1 MNKQNEVGV
10 LENGRPRPRYTRVA
24 KRLLKGAT
32 IPYDRLHEIGAIM
45 NRDMERRKEVSEIT
59 FPSGAATIAIPVGTT
74 ELDLWTGAV
83 FFGDGS
89 EDMLSDSLDRLK
101 KDFIRSI
108 NLTVSKAYTVEVD
121 GKADHAMAA
130 DDTLVEAGISCRTIS
145 ITVIEVA
152 NLKFWGSTNPNATLR
167 SAKAAVTPSPDEIQ
181 VFTDEAIR
189 DVAAHDSLIANYASY
204 TSVTFYVKN
213 GLDKDISAR
222 VYGNRVNSVT
232 GAVTIGDA
240 FTVSTADETA
250 KGILASATGIM
261 PFMFMRLTP
270 TDIPTSG
277 VVNVYAICRYT
288 A

>member
-1 MNKQNEVGV
+1 M
-10 LENGRPRPRYTRVA
+10 
-24 KRLLKGAT
+24 LKGAT

-89 EDMLSDSLDRLK
+89 TDQMNDALENMTANA
-101 KDFIRSI
+101 IRSI
-108 NLTVSKAYTVEVD
+108 YVSVSKAYTVEVD

-130 DDTLVEAGISCRTIS
+130 NDALVEAGISCSYIAV
-145 ITVIEVA
+145 TVTEAA

-167 SAKAAVTPSPDEIQ
+167 SAKAAVTPSRDEIQ
-181 VFTDEAIR
+181 VFSDEAIR
-189 DVAAHDSLIANYASY
+189 VVAAHDSLIANYASY
-204 TSVTFYVKN
+204 TSVTFYIEN

-250 KGILASATGIM
+250 KSILASATGMM
-261 PFMFMRLTP
+261 PYMFVRLTP
-270 TDIPTSG
+270 TVIPTSG
-277 VVNVYAICRYT
+277 VLNVYAICRYT
-288 A
+288 T